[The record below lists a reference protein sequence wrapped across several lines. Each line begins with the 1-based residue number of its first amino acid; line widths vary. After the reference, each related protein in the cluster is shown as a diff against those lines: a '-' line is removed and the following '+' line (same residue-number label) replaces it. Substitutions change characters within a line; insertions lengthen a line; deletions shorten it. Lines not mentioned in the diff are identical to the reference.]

1 MTLMNRVIAC
11 LDVKDGRVV
20 KGVGFVNLRDE
31 GDPVVLAERYEAQGA
46 DESEVGKVKLVGGVS
61 VGNLV
66 EFALVTTTTRN
77 RAAGAGVAVGAR
89 ELSFHCLERAC
100 RWSPGDRY
108 VIETRDSRNASKQGM
123 VGCLIWRIALNKC
136 SLPAR
141 RILIVP
147 HSQSLPHIAGI
158 CHTHSEH

>member
-1 MTLMNRVIAC
+1 MLWSGMPHHPTGKWYLARETHEPGFTEALKRSTNERQGLLVAIIMFS
-11 LDVKDGRVV
+11 LDYDVMARARTETPGQ
-20 KGVGFVNLRDE
+20 
-31 GDPVVLAERYEAQGA
+31 AQGA

-108 VIETRDSRNASKQGM
+108 VIETRDSRNASKQGTI
-123 VGCLIWRIALNKC
+123 GCLA
-136 SLPAR
+136 
-141 RILIVP
+141 
-147 HSQSLPHIAGI
+147 
-158 CHTHSEH
+158 